1 MSKYNLS
8 VREIFG
14 LERTQ
19 GEVGIEVELEGKNVL
34 MDHIRPLWNYHADGS
49 LRGESAE
56 FVLAKPIARGKVPE
70 ALNALFGTLKKH
82 GTKIRQD
89 SPNTSV
95 HIHLN
100 VQEWSLKKVYNLITC
115 WYIFEKMLVKWC
127 GEEREGNLFCLRGQD
142 AEAILQRYASAVRY
156 SRYNTIVDADGL
168 RYAAFNPTSMAKFGS
183 VEFRSLAGVYDEDI
197 IRTWTEILL
206 ELKDFAEKFDCPPD
220 IIIEMSRC
228 GSDEFL
234 RMVFPK
240 HWHTLTQG
248 DYKTYMKEGMRL
260 IQGVA
265 YAVNWERGELTDVK
279 KKVLLDEHQQRGE
292 DPDEVMPNG
301 DDDDAAR
308 RDWERPR
315 PGEGMQQW
323 QDRLAGG
330 RPIVAEPRLNRW
342 GGGAPP
348 MPRMRLNDIMARPVE
363 PEAVPD
369 GPPRLAPEEMGA
381 LRRHI
386 DLIAR
391 GGGNGNNHDVVIHD
405 EVEPI
410 APRRVH
416 LRAGEV
422 VQKWQD
428 LQGRL
433 VEIFINDEGDR
444 QMRVND

>member
-14 LERTQ
+14 VNQTK
-19 GEVGIEVELEGKNVL
+19 GEVGIEVELEGRNVL
-34 MDHIRPLWNYHADGS
+34 MDNILPFWLYHADGS

-56 FVLAKPIARGKVPE
+56 YVLTKPVNRDKVPE
-70 ALNALFGTLKKH
+70 ALNSLFSTLKKH
-82 GTKIRQD
+82 GTRIRND

-95 HIHLN
+95 HVHLN

-168 RYAAFNPTSMAKFGS
+168 RYAAFNPTSMGKFGS

-206 ELKDFAEKFDCPPD
+206 ELKDFAERFDAPPD

-228 GSDEFL
+228 GADEFL

-240 HWHTLTQG
+240 HWRTLTEG

-279 KKVLLDEHQQRGE
+279 KKQLNGMQNEEDLLVLNDDIE
-292 DPDEVMPNG
+292 DRHERERL
-301 DDDDAAR
+301 R
-308 RDWERPR
+308 RNFEEREALRQYELPR
-315 PGEGMQQW
+315 PGEGVAAWRQ
-323 QDRLAGG
+323 RLEERRRWPNLVQPAPL
-330 RPIVAEPRLNRW
+330 RVLPERDFEEVARL
-342 GGGAPP
+342 
-348 MPRMRLNDIMARPVE
+348 L
-363 PEAVPD
+363 
-369 GPPRLAPEEMGA
+369 EE
-381 LRRHI
+381 
-386 DLIAR
+386 
-391 GGGNGNNHDVVIHD
+391 GNN
-405 EVEPI
+405 
-410 APRRVH
+410 
-416 LRAGEV
+416 
-422 VQKWQD
+422 
-428 LQGRL
+428 
-433 VEIFINDEGDR
+433 
-444 QMRVND
+444 